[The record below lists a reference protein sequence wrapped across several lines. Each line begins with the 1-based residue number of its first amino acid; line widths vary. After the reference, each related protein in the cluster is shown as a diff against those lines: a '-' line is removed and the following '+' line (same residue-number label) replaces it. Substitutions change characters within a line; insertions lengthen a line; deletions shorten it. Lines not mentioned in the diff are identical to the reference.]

1 MTDFNNNS
9 NNAQGGEPHFSMQK
23 IYLKGS
29 VFESPNA
36 SSIFRQDWKP
46 RTTLEL
52 DIQHSQ
58 VDSGCYEVVLTV
70 SLTARNADQLA
81 FTLEVEQ
88 AALFLISGFPEDQL
102 NQALG
107 AACPSIMFPYLR
119 ENVDHLLVK
128 GGYPAL
134 TLAPVNFDALYNE
147 QGQQKDRAKSQSS
160 SAA

>member
-1 MTDFNNNS
+1 MTDLNNS
-9 NNAQGGEPHFSMQK
+9 KTQGGEPHFSMQK

-29 VFESPNA
+29 VFESPQAA
-36 SSIFRQDWKP
+36 SVFKQDWKP

-52 DIQHSQ
+52 DIQHTE

-81 FTLEVEQ
+81 FTLEVDQ

-134 TLAPVNFDALYNE
+134 TLAPVNFDAMYRERN
-147 QGQQKDRAKSQSS
+147 QSS

>member
-1 MTDFNNNS
+1 MTEPDMNNT
-9 NNAQGGEPHFSMQK
+9 EPHFSMQK

-29 VFESPNA
+29 VFESPHA
-36 SSIFRQDWKP
+36 VAVFSQDWKP

-52 DIQHSQ
+52 DTQYEE
-58 VDSGCYEVVLTV
+58 VGDGRYEVVLTV

-88 AALFLISGFPEDQL
+88 AALFLIQGFPEEQL
-102 NQALG
+102 QQALG

-134 TLAPVNFDALYNE
+134 TLAPINFDALYHE
-147 QGQQKDRAKSQSS
+147 QRREQNQSS